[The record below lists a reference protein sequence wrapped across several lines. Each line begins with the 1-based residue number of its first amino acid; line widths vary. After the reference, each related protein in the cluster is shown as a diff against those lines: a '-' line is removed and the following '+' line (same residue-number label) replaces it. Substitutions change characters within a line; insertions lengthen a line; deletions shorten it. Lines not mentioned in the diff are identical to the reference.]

1 MFVSAKIDFDL
12 AFSADGF
19 RVPANIELAVDH
31 QRLDHQR
38 LDHRRLDRLFPMG
51 PTRRC
56 IA

>member
-38 LDHRRLDRLFPMG
+38 LDHLFPMG